1 MSKVEIDVTMPPE
14 LYQRLLKFADSQNLS
29 PEAAAEQ
36 LIERYIQHFYERHQ
50 NTELLFF
57 TFSDRSDEGVK
68 H

>member
-36 LIERYIQHFYERHQ
+36 LIERYIQHFYERCQ
-50 NTELLFF
+50 NTEPLFS
-57 TFSDRSDEGVK
+57 TFPDRSDEGVK

>member
-14 LYQRLLKFADSQNLS
+14 LYQRPLKFADSQNLS
-29 PEAAAEQ
+29 LEAAAEQ

-50 NTELLFF
+50 NTEPLFS
-57 TFSDRSDEGVK
+57 TFPDRSDEGVK